1 MPARIKRSRKMKSFL
16 SRRTFLRGSGAM
28 MALPMLD
35 AMVPIGGAARAAAAA
50 ARPPRRMVAVCS
62 TLGFHTPFLFPDQPG
77 KIEPTTPYLN
87 ILKPVIGD
95 VSVFSGLSH
104 PAVDGGH
111 SAEYS
116 FLTAAPHPGA
126 PNFKNTISLDQF
138 AAERI
143 GAETRFPFLALS
155 GTGVASISWTRSGVR
170 IPGDGKPSKVFER
183 LFLGGPGG
191 SRKLKDGK
199 SVMDLVGEQAKQ
211 MQREVGVADRQKLD
225 EYFTS
230 VRELEQRLVRGQEW
244 AKTPKPKVDVP
255 PPKDITDQADMIG
268 QIKLMYDLMHLAI
281 KTDSTRLITFLVNA
295 GGGAVLKIPGVDQD
309 WHNLSHHGQDPKKLE
324 RLKLIEAVEFEGLR
338 DFLLKLKATQEQD
351 ETLLDR
357 TMVLFGSHLGNSSSH
372 STKNLPMLLAGGG
385 FRHGNHLAFDKQ
397 NNTPACNLYVSV
409 LQRLGIETGSFA
421 SGTTTLTGLE
431 ARARRSRL
439 GYCQKA
445 KTRRSTTCESF
456 SLIATEIS
464 CACTDSTNAAA
475 VAA

>member
-1 MPARIKRSRKMKSFL
+1 
-16 SRRTFLRGSGAM
+16 M

-50 ARPPRRMVAVCS
+50 ARPPRRMIAVCS

-77 KIEPTTPYLN
+77 KLEQTTPYLD
-87 ILKPVIGD
+87 ILKPVLGD

-111 SAEYS
+111 AAENS

-126 PNFKNTISLDQF
+126 PNFKNSISLDQF

-143 GAETRFPFLALS
+143 GSETRFASLALS
-155 GTGVASISWTRSGVR
+155 GTGAASLSWTRGGVR

-183 LFLGGPGG
+183 LFLAGTGGT
-191 SRKLKDGK
+191 RKLADGK

-211 MQREVGVADRQKLD
+211 MQRDVGSSDRAKLD

-244 AKTPKPKVDVP
+244 AKTPKPKVNVP
-255 PPKDITDQADMIG
+255 PPKDIDDKADMIG
-268 QIKLMYDLMHLAI
+268 QLKLMYDLMHLAI
-281 KTDSTRLITFLVNA
+281 KTDSTRLITFFVNA
-295 GGGAVLKIPGVDQD
+295 GGGVVLKIPGVTDD
-309 WHNLSHHGQDPKKLE
+309 WHNLSHHGQDPKKIE

-338 DFLLKLKATQEQD
+338 DFLVKLKSTQEQD

-385 FRHGNHLAFDKQ
+385 FRHGKHLAFDRQ
-397 NNTPACNLYVSV
+397 NNTPACNLYLSM
-409 LQRLGIETGSFA
+409 LQRMGVEVNAFGS
-421 SGTTTLTGLE
+421 STSTLSGLE
-431 ARARRSRL
+431 VR
-439 GYCQKA
+439 
-445 KTRRSTTCESF
+445 
-456 SLIATEIS
+456 
-464 CACTDSTNAAA
+464 
-475 VAA
+475 